1 MTLDSFSY
9 LPLPHTLGLPPM
21 FSLSTRIEP
30 SKPVGLVRK
39 QIYTAHQ
46 HSYKPKFFIVQV
58 QPKSVNKQ
66 NRLIGYEEYQNLH
79 SDQILWRERERER
92 ERERDFFRT
101 KRTCLSKSYAKRTT
115 FFRTQPVRV
124 RMKCLLTDVAKPLCV
139 FHATCSHL
147 TLGDVDKGFI
157 DRNSENTLISLS

>member
-9 LPLPHTLGLPPM
+9 LSLPHALGLPPM

-92 ERERDFFRT
+92 EIF
-101 KRTCLSKSYAKRTT
+101 
-115 FFRTQPVRV
+115 
-124 RMKCLLTDVAKPLCV
+124 
-139 FHATCSHL
+139 
-147 TLGDVDKGFI
+147 
-157 DRNSENTLISLS
+157 SEQKEHVYQNLMQKEQHFSEHNQLELE

>member
-9 LPLPHTLGLPPM
+9 LSLPHTLGLPPM

-92 ERERDFFRT
+92 EREIF
-101 KRTCLSKSYAKRTT
+101 
-115 FFRTQPVRV
+115 
-124 RMKCLLTDVAKPLCV
+124 
-139 FHATCSHL
+139 
-147 TLGDVDKGFI
+147 
-157 DRNSENTLISLS
+157 SEQKEHVYQNLMQKEQHFSEHNQLELE

>member
-1 MTLDSFSY
+1 
-9 LPLPHTLGLPPM
+9 M

-58 QPKSVNKQ
+58 QPKSVNKL
-66 NRLIGYEEYQNLH
+66 NRLIGYEEYQDPTHLH

-92 ERERDFFRT
+92 ERFFQN
-101 KRTCLSKSYAKRTT
+101 KKNMSIKILCKKNNIFQNTT
-115 FFRTQPVRV
+115 
-124 RMKCLLTDVAKPLCV
+124 
-139 FHATCSHL
+139 S
-147 TLGDVDKGFI
+147 
-157 DRNSENTLISLS
+157 